1 MNEECCVHEYL
12 KLPLTLN
19 SCHVKFLYWAM
30 MCDDTMDCM
39 AMVYIWF
46 NVCAISCHSIGPP
59 SVKVWTLVTATFYER
74 RIVFVS

>member
-1 MNEECCVHEYL
+1 MLRAQVL
-12 KLPLTLN
+12 KAIINTY
-19 SCHVKFLYWAM
+19 SSHVKFLYWTM
-30 MCDDTMDCM
+30 MHDDTMDCM